1 MIIGN
6 GRVITWDKDN
16 PFFENGGVLVKGT
29 RIEKVGDFTE
39 LREMYPDE
47 EVTDVKGRLIMPGMI
62 NMHTH
67 IYSAFARG
75 LNLGKPTPDF
85 LKILENMWWHI
96 DKHLTLEDTRYSA
109 YGTLTESIRLGVTT
123 VVDHHASPY
132 HIRDSLFTIG
142 EAAKEIGVR
151 ASLCYET
158 SDRDGMEAA
167 EEGVRE
173 NIEFIRACRKDENSM
188 LKGMFGMHASFTLS
202 DGTLDKARSE
212 MEGLDAGYH
221 IHVAEGID
229 DEILC
234 VRDHGKRV
242 VERLEE
248 FGILS
253 DKSLAIHCV
262 HADDRELEILK
273 ATNCNVVHN
282 PESNMGNAVGTS
294 PVVKMMGMGI
304 KVGLGTDAY
313 TNDMFESLKVAKIL
327 QSHALKDPQVG
338 FMEAFRMQFEN
349 NRDIAGRI
357 FGAELG
363 ILRENACADIITLD
377 YDPLTPMNG
386 NNLAGHAIFGMS
398 GYQVRDTMING
409 RFVMKDR
416 ILTTIDLEKTMA
428 KSREVSKRLWERL

>member
-16 PFFENGGVLVKGT
+16 PFYENGGVLVRGS
-29 RIEKVGDFTE
+29 RIEKVGDFRE
-39 LREMYPDE
+39 LKELYPDE
-47 EVTDVKGRLIMPGMI
+47 EIEDVRGNLIMPGMI

-96 DKHLTLEDTRYSA
+96 DKRLTLEDTRYSA

-142 EAAKEIGVR
+142 EAAKELGVR

-167 EEGVRE
+167 EEGIRE
-173 NIEFIRACRKDENSM
+173 NIEFIKACRSEGNM

-229 DEILC
+229 DETLC
-234 VRDHGKRV
+234 VKEHGKRV
-242 VERLEE
+242 VERLSE
-248 FGILS
+248 FGILR
-253 DKSLAIHCV
+253 DRSLAIHCV

-273 ATNCNVVHN
+273 ETGCNVIHN

-327 QSHALKDPQVG
+327 QSHALNDPQVG
-338 FMEAFRMQFEN
+338 FMEAYRMQFEN
-349 NRDIAGRI
+349 NREIAGKL
-357 FGAELG
+357 FGAEIG
-363 ILRENACADIITLD
+363 ILRENACADLITLD
-377 YDPLTPMNG
+377 YDPLTPMTG
-386 NNLAGHAIFGMS
+386 DNLAGHAIFGMS

-416 ILTTIDLEKTMA
+416 IITTIDFEKTMA
-428 KSREVSKRLWERL
+428 KSREVSKRLWDRL